1 MENLQR
7 IVQESVPGKQIT
19 LLHLISSP
27 EPSVNERI
35 GLDVG
40 NAIGIMT
47 LTPTESSIIAADISA
62 KAANVEVCFIDR
74 FNGCVLL
81 QGDTESVRQS
91 LEAVKTTFESML
103 NFSSCEVTKS

>member
-27 EPSVNERI
+27 DISVNEKI
-35 GLDVG
+35 GLDRG

-47 LTPTESSIIAADISA
+47 LTPTESSIIAADVA
-62 KAANVEVCFIDR
+62 TKAANVDVCFIDR

-91 LEAVKTTFESML
+91 LEAVKNLFETKL
-103 NFSSCEVTKS
+103 KFSCPPITIS